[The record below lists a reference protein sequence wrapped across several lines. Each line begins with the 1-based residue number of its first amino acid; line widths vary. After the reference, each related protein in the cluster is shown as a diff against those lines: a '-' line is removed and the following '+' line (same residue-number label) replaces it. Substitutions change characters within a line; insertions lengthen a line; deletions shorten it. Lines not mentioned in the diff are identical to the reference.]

1 MVPVMVP
8 GLRSLARTVPPR
20 LKSPAS
26 PRGRDRASSP
36 QLVACPPG
44 PGFYGPMSRPQKIN
58 FGEMCEMG
66 IRDVLIYCAD
76 YRCSHSIEMSG
87 GQWPDHVRLSDA
99 NRFVCKACGKRGA
112 DVRPDFN
119 WDRNPG
125 PPKQTAPA
133 FEPEAGAALALC
145 RSGKPGSPTRPL
157 NITQEKSFQAAPAPE
172 RFGPREAI
180 KLGQKETAP
189 AGGAGAVNLWA
200 GFAPGVV
207 FGALSRGSRSILL
220 RPVCS
225 RLRAIVAQAG
235 DLSGPAMRIGCAV

>member
-1 MVPVMVP
+1 
-8 GLRSLARTVPPR
+8 
-20 LKSPAS
+20 
-26 PRGRDRASSP
+26 
-36 QLVACPPG
+36 
-44 PGFYGPMSRPQKIN
+44 MSRPQKIN

-145 RSGKPGSPTRPL
+145 RSGKPDTATKHHTRKIVPGGPGARAIRPPGSHKIGPKG
-157 NITQEKSFQAAPAPE
+157 N
-172 RFGPREAI
+172 GPR
-180 KLGQKETAP
+180 
-189 AGGAGAVNLWA
+189 GGSGSRQPV
-200 GFAPGVV
+200 GRFC
-207 FGALSRGSRSILL
+207 SRGSIW
-220 RPVCS
+220 
-225 RLRAIVAQAG
+225 G
-235 DLSGPAMRIGCAV
+235 AVPGQ